1 MIILKII
8 KIGALWCSA
17 CLVTN
22 NALDKY
28 IKENSDV
35 ELITLDYDFDE
46 EEVKKYDPGE
56 VLPVLIFEV
65 DGKEVLRLKG
75 EKNYDDIIKAVGD
88 LNEKNN

>member
-1 MIILKII
+1 MKII

-28 IKENSDV
+28 IKENNNI

-46 EEVKKYDPGE
+46 DEVKKYEPGE
-56 VLPVLIFEV
+56 VLPVLIFEK

-88 LNEKNN
+88 IK

>member
-1 MIILKII
+1 MKII

-28 IKENSDV
+28 IKENEDITL
-35 ELITLDYDFDE
+35 ETLDYDFDE
-46 EEVKKYDPGE
+46 EEVKKYEPGE
-56 VLPVLIFEV
+56 VLPVLIFEE

-75 EKNYDDIIKAVGD
+75 EKTYEDIIKAVGD
-88 LNEKNN
+88 LNEKDS

>member
-1 MIILKII
+1 MKII

-28 IKENSDV
+28 IKENEDI
-35 ELITLDYDFDE
+35 ELETLDYDFDE
-46 EEVKKYDPGE
+46 EEVKKYSPGE
-56 VLPVLIFEV
+56 VLPVLIFEK

-75 EKNYDDIIKAVGD
+75 EKTLEDIKKAVGE
-88 LNEKNN
+88 LNEKDN

>member
-1 MIILKII
+1 MKII

-28 IKENSDV
+28 IKENNDI

-46 EEVKKYDPGE
+46 EEVKKYEPGE
-56 VLPVLIFEV
+56 VLPVLIFEE
-65 DGKEVLRLKG
+65 DGKEILRLKG
-75 EKNYDDIIKAVGD
+75 EKTYNDIIKAVGD
-88 LNEKNN
+88 LDEKNN

>member
-1 MIILKII
+1 MKII

-28 IKENSDV
+28 IKENENI
-35 ELITLDYDFDE
+35 ELETLDYDFDE
-46 EEVKKYDPGE
+46 EEVKKYEPGE
-56 VLPVLIFEV
+56 VLPVLIFEK
-65 DGKEVLRLKG
+65 DGKEILRLKG
-75 EKNYDDIIKAVGD
+75 EKTYKDIIDAVGE

>member
-1 MIILKII
+1 MKII

-28 IKENSDV
+28 IKENEDIIL
-35 ELITLDYDFDE
+35 ETLDYDFDE
-46 EEVKKYDPGE
+46 EEVKKYEPGE
-56 VLPVLIFEV
+56 VLPVLIFEE

-75 EKNYDDIIKAVGD
+75 EKTYEDIVKAVGD
-88 LNEKNN
+88 LNEKDS

>member
-1 MIILKII
+1 MKII

-28 IKENSDV
+28 IKENNNI

-46 EEVKKYDPGE
+46 EEVKKYEPGE
-56 VLPVLIFEV
+56 VLPVLIFEE
-65 DGKEVLRLKG
+65 DGKEILRLKG
-75 EKNYDDIIKAVGD
+75 EKTYNDIVKAVGG

>member
-1 MIILKII
+1 MKII

-28 IKENSDV
+28 IKENNDI

-46 EEVKKYDPGE
+46 EEVKKYEPGE
-56 VLPVLIFEV
+56 VLPVLIFEK
-65 DGKEVLRLKG
+65 DDKEILRLKG
-75 EKNYDDIIKAVGD
+75 EKTYNDIVKAVGD
-88 LNEKNN
+88 LDEENN

>member
-1 MIILKII
+1 MKII

-28 IKENSDV
+28 IKENEDI
-35 ELITLDYDFDE
+35 ELETLDYDFDE
-46 EEVKKYDPGE
+46 EEVKKYTPGE
-56 VLPVLIFEV
+56 VLPVLIFEK

-75 EKNYDDIIKAVGD
+75 EKTLEDIKKAVGE
-88 LNEKNN
+88 LNEKDN

>member
-1 MIILKII
+1 M
-8 KIGALWCSA
+8 
-17 CLVTN
+17 TN